1 MHAVMPPLKADFKL
15 AVEAH
20 GTHAAQPVAGTL
32 IAGSLLS
39 LRDTHP
45 SRSRST
51 CTFPMAAPSF
61 R

>member
-1 MHAVMPPLKADFKL
+1 MPPLKADFKL